1 MNESPNYTHICT
13 TDVPAAICFLAVR
26 AFYAAGTR
34 CKALVVSCPIPWI
47 HDKRLGAYWQ
57 SSMEH
62 VDKAWMHNWAAVAY
76 SAYRLYVTVA
86 RIWVSSIN
94 AKLLCI
100 QRQPIQQTLR
110 WMTGCQPKAAKDAS
124 TFWLCTSSTN
134 AYQLLQYMQ
143 CKHKHQ
149 GTGVCTCMSLKE
161 ILSLRNRLFQ
171 NALWANKA
179 NLCMRTHALYGGSQV
194 SISVHRL

>member
-1 MNESPNYTHICT
+1 MKVQTIPASV
-13 TDVPAAICFLAVR
+13 VPAALCFLAVR

-34 CKALVVSCPIPWI
+34 CKAMVVSCLIPWI

-124 TFWLCTSSTN
+124 IHTSATSHI
-134 AYQLLQYMQ
+134 LVVHFQYK
-143 CKHKHQ
+143 C
-149 GTGVCTCMSLKE
+149 
-161 ILSLRNRLFQ
+161 
-171 NALWANKA
+171 
-179 NLCMRTHALYGGSQV
+179 
-194 SISVHRL
+194 ISVASVHAVQA